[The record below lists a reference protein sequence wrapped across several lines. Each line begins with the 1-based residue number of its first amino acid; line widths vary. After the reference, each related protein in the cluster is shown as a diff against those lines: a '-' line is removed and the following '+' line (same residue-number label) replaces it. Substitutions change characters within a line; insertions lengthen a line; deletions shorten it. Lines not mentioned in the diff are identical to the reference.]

1 MWNEDKVAMD
11 FEDFE
16 EKTVTRK
23 DIFKGQ
29 VIDVK
34 YDTVTLPGNL
44 GIANREL
51 IFHNGGVAVLA
62 ITDEQKLILVRQ
74 FRKAL
79 EKVIYEIPAGKLEQ
93 GENSDPQA
101 AMVREL
107 EEETGMAAATI
118 VKISEFYTAPG
129 FCNEVL
135 HLYKAQNLTKVDNPR
150 PQDADETIELHEVT
164 LVEAKAMIRSGEIA
178 DAKTIIAIQ
187 YWELETHA

>member
-34 YDTVTLPGNL
+34 YDTVNLPGNL

>member
-1 MWNEDKVAMD
+1 MWNGDKIAMN

-16 EKTVTRK
+16 EKTVTRE

-34 YDTVTLPGNL
+34 YDTVTLPGKTET
-44 GIANREL
+44 AKREL
-51 IFHNGGVAVLA
+51 VFHNGGVAVLA
-62 ITDEQKLILVRQ
+62 I
-74 FRKAL
+74 
-79 EKVIYEIPAGKLEQ
+79 
-93 GENSDPQA
+93 SDQQA

-164 LVEAKAMIRSGEIA
+164 LAEAKAKIGRA
-178 DAKTIIAIQ
+178 
-187 YWELETHA
+187 H